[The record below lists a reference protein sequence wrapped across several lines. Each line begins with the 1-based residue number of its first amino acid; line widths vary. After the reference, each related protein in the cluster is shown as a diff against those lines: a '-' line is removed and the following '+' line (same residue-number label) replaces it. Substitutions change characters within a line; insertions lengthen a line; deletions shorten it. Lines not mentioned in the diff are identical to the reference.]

1 MKNLSKEQWKRVF
14 EVMLKESRQ
23 QKRIIKL
30 KTEEFKNISGRIE
43 ALKMADEIRKISL
56 INAGGIPK

>member
-43 ALKMADEIRKISL
+43 ALKMADEIRKIAL

>member
-30 KTEEFKNISGRIE
+30 KTEEFKDISGRIE
-43 ALKMADEIRKISL
+43 ALKMADEIRKIAL